1 MEGMCDVCNCTVA
14 CSHMLSVDPGHS
26 CVHMRGWK
34 QPVRLGRHCK
44 RRLQHWKD
52 NATWLRD
59 QSSTSYLT
67 DLWLFTDLA
76 VCCMRNHELPSVL
89 LSSPA
94 SSLKAQT
101 LRRAEKHWR
110 ISSVF
115 VSSLLLL
122 LVVFRCFTC
131 LPSCSLAFSDVL
143 CAAAPDGMSATFE
156 VQKESFNDHHHC
168 RLLKSTDYPTACAC
182 VCRLL

>member
-1 MEGMCDVCNCTVA
+1 M
-14 CSHMLSVDPGHS
+14 
-26 CVHMRGWK
+26 
-34 QPVRLGRHCK
+34 
-44 RRLQHWKD
+44 
-52 NATWLRD
+52 
-59 QSSTSYLT
+59 
-67 DLWLFTDLA
+67 
-76 VCCMRNHELPSVL
+76 
-89 LSSPA
+89 
-94 SSLKAQT
+94 
-101 LRRAEKHWR
+101 
-110 ISSVF
+110 F

-182 VCRLL
+182 VCVGYCRPSVLPCWPKFPFLEVG